1 MRLIFAST
9 LLVRI
14 FWNSGDAFVNLCYSS
29 AWLLCQIWYISCMYS
44 ERHHNS
50 YQNYWHVKEMHLCA
64 MVTIEHNICIHG
76 YHKIVWHKY
85 VPEYSCTQYIT
96 CGVLAYQVELGTYMC
111 QGKAHHM
118 YYAALT
124 SICVPQYCYK
134 SGTCMCHLSLC
145 GARGLESSTR
155 FSLAV

>member
-1 MRLIFAST
+1 
-9 LLVRI
+9 
-14 FWNSGDAFVNLCYSS
+14 
-29 AWLLCQIWYISCMYS
+29 
-44 ERHHNS
+44 
-50 YQNYWHVKEMHLCA
+50 

-145 GARGLESSTR
+145 
-155 FSLAV
+155 AVV